1 MIVDLYRR
9 AENGNKYSYLA
20 VPTGKLLPEEVT
32 STDWQVH
39 SRQLDLEETVR
50 IPSLRVED
58 VLKQIDEK
66 RYAITH
72 LSDQTSS

>member
-9 AENGNKYSYLA
+9 TENGNKYSYLA
-20 VPTGKLLPEEVT
+20 VPTGKALPEEVT
-32 STDWQVH
+32 GTDWLVH
-39 SRQLDLEETVR
+39 SRQLDLEQKEA
-50 IPSLRVED
+50 IPSLAVDD

-72 LSDQTSS
+72 LSDQTSF